1 MTTRL
6 VKITEK
12 ALKTSSGIKP
22 NKLVQLNEKFINYFE
37 LKSVRALG
45 KTFSNTDYRVLRS

>member
-1 MTTRL
+1 MVIISFQYNVVRSFRKRKVVRDSMTTRL

-22 NKLVQLNEKFINYFE
+22 NKLVELNEKF
-37 LKSVRALG
+37 
-45 KTFSNTDYRVLRS
+45 